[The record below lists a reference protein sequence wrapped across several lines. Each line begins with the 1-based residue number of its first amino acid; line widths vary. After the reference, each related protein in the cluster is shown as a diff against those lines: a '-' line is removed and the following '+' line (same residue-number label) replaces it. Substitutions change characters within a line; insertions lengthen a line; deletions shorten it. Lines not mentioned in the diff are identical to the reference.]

1 VIVAAG
7 RHASLIDVTDS
18 ASTYSSY
25 VALGDSFTE
34 GLDDPDPA
42 GGYRGWA
49 DRLAGHLAASMDGP
63 TAASPRELRYANLA
77 VRGRLLRQVVADQVP
92 RAIELRPDLITFSA
106 GGNDLLRPRADPDA
120 LAEII
125 EDAVRRLRATGADVV
140 MFTSFD
146 TRDVPVLRRVRGKLA
161 MYNLHVRSVAEQND
175 CRMVDLWSMR
185 TLLDPRAWAQDRLHL
200 SSEGHRRLALA
211 VAETLG
217 VPVTGDWR
225 EPWPLVPPVGWLS
238 ARRSDLEWARTY
250 FLPWIQRRLQ
260 GRSSGDEVT
269 AKRPDLHPFQGGG

>member
-1 VIVAAG
+1 MN
-7 RHASLIDVTDS
+7 DS

-49 DRLAGHLAASMDGP
+49 DRLAAHLAAADGD
-63 TAASPRELRYANLA
+63 LRYANLA

-106 GGNDLLRPRADPDA
+106 GGNDLLRPRTDPDA
-120 LAEII
+120 LAEVI
-125 EDAVRRLRATGADVV
+125 EDATRRLRETGADVV

-146 TRDVPVLRRVRGKLA
+146 TRGVPVLRRVRGKLA
-161 MYNLHVRSVAEQND
+161 MYNLHVRSIADRYD
-175 CRMVDLWSMR
+175 CRLVDLWSMR
-185 TLLDPRAWAQDRLHL
+185 LLLDPRAWAQDRLHL
-200 SSEGHRRLALA
+200 SPEGHRRVALA
-211 VAETLG
+211 IAEILD
-217 VPVTGDWR
+217 VPATGDWR
-225 EPWPLVPPVGWLS
+225 EPWPIAPPVGWLNS
-238 ARRSDLEWARTY
+238 RRSDLEWARTY
-250 FLPWIQRRLQ
+250 FLPWVQRRLQ

-269 AKRPDLHPFQGGG
+269 AKRPDLHPL